1 MTQMGRPKKSNAKR
15 KSLTIRMSEDTHRKL
30 SEYAAKHK
38 MSMTEVALRN
48 LEKFLSTQEYVL

>member
-1 MTQMGRPKKSNAKR
+1 MTQMERNKKSNAKR

-48 LEKFLSTQEYVL
+48 LEKFLSTQE

>member
-38 MSMTEVALRN
+38 MILIMKNAL
-48 LEKFLSTQEYVL
+48 SVSITA

>member
-38 MSMTEVALRN
+38 MSMTEVALRS
-48 LEKFLSTQEYVL
+48 LEEYLSKKK